1 MKPTLVL
8 MTKGGNKIGAL
19 PASSI
24 VFRTS
29 MREYSEFS
37 FDIYRDK
44 CTDLEVWNKL
54 VDFKLLWAVEWNK
67 LYELKINLKESRK
80 QFFEIFCKSLCNNSK
95 T

>member
-19 PASSI
+19 PASNI

-44 CTDLEVWNKL
+44 CADLEVWNKL

-67 LYELKINLKESRK
+67 LYELKINLKEST
-80 QFFEIFCKSLCNNSK
+80 ETVKSVEARSLGESEL
-95 T
+95 